1 MKSNRYIGVSF
12 LKGKIQLAEMEHKRK
27 KRTVTVLAER
37 DSAIDFTETGASLSA
52 SHPQL
57 GMFVSELKSIM
68 KQQKVAAENI
78 SFALPPDPMFIN
90 IIPVDTGLKGKD
102 LASYLQ
108 WEMNQYFPDAS
119 PKDFIIGADGLPL
132 ESKTAQ
138 QTFMVAIRRGIAAF
152 LQKAVAELKMKMNII
167 DIDQF
172 STEKTLITNYP
183 EILDHEIVLFGLRKN
198 GVDAS
203 LIHKGAMTD
212 YRAFQYNGDTNPTK
226 PILAY
231 LRYLKQKD
239 IETPAAILLHGI
251 DIAQDFVVSLR
262 TTTGIKQTL
271 AMNALRKIRASD
283 KLSKQFVKESYR
295 FAAAIGLALRTK

>member
-1 MKSNRYIGVSF
+1 MKPISYIGVSF
-12 LKGKIQLAEMEHKRK
+12 LKEQIQLAVIEHKRK

-37 DSAIDFTETGASLSA
+37 DTVIDFAQAGASLSA
-52 SHPQL
+52 AHPQL
-57 GMFVSELKSIM
+57 GTFVSELRSMIKL
-68 KQQKVAAENI
+68 QKVTAEMI

-90 IIPVDTGLKGKD
+90 IIPVDPALQGKN
-102 LASYLQ
+102 LSQYLQ
-108 WEMNQYFPDAS
+108 WEMNQYFPAAS
-119 PKDFIIGADGLPL
+119 QKEFFIGADSLPL

-152 LQKAVAELKMKMNII
+152 LQKAVAGLKMTLNII

-203 LIHKGAMTD
+203 LIHEGAMTD
-212 YRAFQYNGDTNPTK
+212 YRAFHYNGDSNPTK
-226 PILAY
+226 PIMEY
-231 LRYLKQKD
+231 LKYLKQKD
-239 IETPAAILLHGI
+239 IDTPAAILLHGV

-262 TTTGIKQTL
+262 TTTGVKQTL
-271 AMNALRKIRASD
+271 AMNSLRKIQVSD
-283 KLSKQFVKESYR
+283 KLSRPFMKENYR
-295 FAAAIGLALRTK
+295 FAAAIGLALRAK

>member
-1 MKSNRYIGVSF
+1 MKSISYIGVSF
-12 LKGKIQLAEMEHKRK
+12 LKEQIQLAVIEHKRK

-37 DSAIDFTETGASLSA
+37 DTVIDFAQAGASLSA
-52 SHPQL
+52 AHPQV
-57 GMFVSELKSIM
+57 GTFVSELKSMI
-68 KQQKVAAENI
+68 KLQKVTAGII

-90 IIPVDTGLKGKD
+90 IIPVDPALQGKY
-102 LASYLQ
+102 LSQYLQ
-108 WEMNQYFPDAS
+108 WEMNQYFPAAS
-119 PKDFIIGADGLPL
+119 QKEFFIGADSLPL

-152 LQKAVAELKMKMNII
+152 LQKAAAGLKMTLNII

-203 LIHKGAMTD
+203 LIHEGAMTD
-212 YRAFQYNGDTNPTK
+212 YRAFHYNGDSNPTK
-226 PILAY
+226 PIMEY
-231 LRYLKQKD
+231 LKYLKQKD
-239 IETPAAILLHGI
+239 TDTPAAILLHGV

-262 TTTGIKQTL
+262 TTTGVKQTL
-271 AMNALRKIRASD
+271 AMNSLRKIQVSD
-283 KLSKQFVKESYR
+283 KVSKPFMKESYR
-295 FAAAIGLALRTK
+295 FAAAIGLALRAK

>member
-1 MKSNRYIGVSF
+1 MKPISYIGVSF
-12 LKGKIQLAEMEHKRK
+12 LKEQIQLAVIEHKRK

-37 DSAIDFTETGASLSA
+37 DTVIDFAQAGASLSA
-52 SHPQL
+52 AHPQL
-57 GMFVSELKSIM
+57 GTFVSELRSMIKL
-68 KQQKVAAENI
+68 QKVTAEII

-90 IIPVDTGLKGKD
+90 IIPVDPALQGKN
-102 LASYLQ
+102 LSQYLQ
-108 WEMNQYFPDAS
+108 WEMNQYFPAAS
-119 PKDFIIGADGLPL
+119 QKEFFIGADSLPL

-152 LQKAVAELKMKMNII
+152 LQKAVAGLKMTLNII

-203 LIHKGAMTD
+203 LIHEGAMTD
-212 YRAFQYNGDTNPTK
+212 YRAFHYNGDSNPTK
-226 PILAY
+226 PIMEY
-231 LRYLKQKD
+231 LKYLKQKD
-239 IETPAAILLHGI
+239 IDTPAAILLHGV

-262 TTTGIKQTL
+262 TTTGVKQTL
-271 AMNALRKIRASD
+271 AMNSLRKIQVSD
-283 KLSKQFVKESYR
+283 KLSKPFMKESYR
-295 FAAAIGLALRTK
+295 FAAAIGLALRAK